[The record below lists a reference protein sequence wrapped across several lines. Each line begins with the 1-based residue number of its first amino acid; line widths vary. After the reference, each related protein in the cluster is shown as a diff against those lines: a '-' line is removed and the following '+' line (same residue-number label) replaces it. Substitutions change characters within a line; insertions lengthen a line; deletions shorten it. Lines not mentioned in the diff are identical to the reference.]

1 MEKELKRFKVL
12 AYVVGVA
19 LLLLCVAL
27 VLKYVGDAPTMMRII
42 GPGHGFLYAV
52 YLVVSIDLA
61 IKARWSM
68 KGTGLVL
75 VAGMIPFLSFYA
87 ERKVHEKMQA
97 GLPL

>member
-1 MEKELKRFKVL
+1 MEKELKRFRVL

-19 LLLLCVAL
+19 LLLLVTAM
-27 VLKYVGDAPTMMRII
+27 VLKYAADAPTMMRIV

-68 KGTGLVL
+68 KGTGMVL
-75 VAGMIPFLSFYA
+75 IAGMIPFLSFYA

-97 GLPL
+97 GQPL